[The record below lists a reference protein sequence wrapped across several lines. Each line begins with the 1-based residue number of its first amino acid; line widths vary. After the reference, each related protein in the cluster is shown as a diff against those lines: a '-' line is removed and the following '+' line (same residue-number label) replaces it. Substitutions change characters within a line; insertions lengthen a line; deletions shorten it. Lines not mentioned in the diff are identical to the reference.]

1 VRTDIL
7 FIAAAAGLLV
17 LASCRTV
24 QKDVREGRT
33 TAQKARDE
41 AYRSLEGS
49 ETALEDSR
57 RRGETD
63 ELPYWAREFPVLDD
77 QYVGV
82 GHSPDTGVP
91 DEDRRRARLDALNEL
106 AQGISVHITS
116 EIRDKRRDRY
126 GKYYEDLEI
135 NIRTSV
141 DLTVQDAELVD
152 SYYSKEEGYWVYY
165 RLSRQAWERMQAERK
180 RLLSDRVKRMVESPL
195 DDPTLAVAEKVGIL
209 SRAIR
214 MVVDSGFAGVVRT
227 DIFER
232 NGYLLD
238 LLIEKRDTLIASL
251 ALEVMPG
258 ELLVSPRGTA
268 DIEVSVTAGDG
279 SIPGTV
285 RVSFSEIDGDSV
297 SEITTKADGR
307 YSGIVDLSRLG
318 FGRSV
323 VTAGID
329 GYDSNERDM
338 FSRPEIDIPVYRR
351 PFTALLTVVD
361 TGGLSYESVYSSAL
375 DILSFL
381 DSPGMKITTTADDH
395 DLVVEFSP
403 IFRLIQN
410 TSYRMLV
417 AYAGTR
423 VSLLDGGDV
432 LFSFK
437 SGEFKEVGLDE
448 LQAKQRAFNKLVST
462 LRTDTGFQNR
472 VEDALDAVF
481 AP

>member
-1 VRTDIL
+1 MRTNIL

-24 QKDVREGRT
+24 HRDVREGQT
-33 TAQKARDE
+33 TAQKARNE

-49 ETALEDSR
+49 ETGLEFDGRSR
-57 RRGETD
+57 GTD

-77 QYVGV
+77 HYVGV

-116 EIRDKRRDRY
+116 EIRDKRQERY

-152 SYYSKEEGYWVYY
+152 SYYSKEQGYWVYY
-165 RLSRQAWERMQAERK
+165 RLSKQAWEHLQAERK
-180 RLLSDRVKRMVESPL
+180 RLLADRVKRMVEPPL

-209 SRAIR
+209 SRAIC

-238 LLIEKRDTLIASL
+238 LLIGKRDTLIGSL
-251 ALEVMPG
+251 ALEVRSG

-268 DIEVSVTAGDG
+268 DIEVIVTAGDG
-279 SIPGTV
+279 SMPGTV
-285 RVSFSEIDGDSV
+285 RVSFSETDRDSV
-297 SEITTKADGR
+297 SRITTGSDGR
-307 YSGIVDLSRLG
+307 YSGIVDLSRLR

-323 VTAGID
+323 ITVRID
-329 GYDSNERDM
+329 GYDSNERDRFM
-338 FSRPEIDIPVYRR
+338 RPEIDIPVYRR
-351 PFTALLTVVD
+351 PFTAQLTVVD

-381 DSPGMKITTTADDH
+381 DSPGLKITNAADDH

-403 IFRLIQN
+403 TFRLIQN
-410 TSYRMLV
+410 ASYRMLV

-432 LFSFK
+432 LFAFK